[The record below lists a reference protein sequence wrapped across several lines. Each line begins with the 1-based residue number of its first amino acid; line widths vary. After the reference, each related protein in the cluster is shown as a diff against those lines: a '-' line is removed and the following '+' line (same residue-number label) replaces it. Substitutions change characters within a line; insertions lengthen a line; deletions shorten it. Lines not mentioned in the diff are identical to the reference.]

1 MREETVVFGLNRI
14 DLAGVAVVAAVITV
28 LAWFMADGSI
38 VTRTTS
44 AVLAGLLSVA
54 VSVVGVRLLTSR

>member
-1 MREETVVFGLNRI
+1 MREETMVFGLNRI
-14 DLAGVAVVAAVITV
+14 DIAGVAVVAAIVTV
-28 LAWFMADGSI
+28 LAWFMADGSL

-44 AVLAGLLSVA
+44 AVLAGLLSVV